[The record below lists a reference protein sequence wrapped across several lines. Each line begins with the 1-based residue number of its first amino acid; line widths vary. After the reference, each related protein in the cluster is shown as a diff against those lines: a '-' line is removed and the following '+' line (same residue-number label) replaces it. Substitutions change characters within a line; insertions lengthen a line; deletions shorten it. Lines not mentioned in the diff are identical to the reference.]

1 VSHQPTEAQKAWPA
15 YLALL
20 AKGICMGVAE
30 LVPGVSGGTIAFL
43 TGIYF
48 RLVSALSRF
57 GPASIPLIRKPK
69 TFWHVH
75 DMTFLLTLGV
85 GMLIGILVFA
95 QLVSYL
101 LAHTAPVLW
110 GFFFGLI
117 TASSW
122 FMASQRQ
129 LKSLLSFGILGIGLG
144 LSFLQ
149 LPQQDFSG
157 SWLMLFFA
165 GALAVSAW
173 MLPGISGSLL
183 LLLLGLYE
191 PLIIAVKTLD
201 VLFLSVLIAG
211 CLSGLLLFARSLRWL
226 MQHYQD
232 PVLAL
237 LIGFMLAA
245 LAKLWPW
252 QNAALNYGLMDRL
265 LWPAEYAELM
275 TVPAFLPQTLVAA
288 VAGFLAV
295 WTLTRL
301 ADR

>member
-1 VSHQPTEAQKAWPA
+1 
-15 YLALL
+15 
-20 AKGICMGVAE
+20 
-30 LVPGVSGGTIAFL
+30 
-43 TGIYF
+43 
-48 RLVSALSRF
+48 
-57 GPASIPLIRKPK
+57 
-69 TFWHVH
+69 
-75 DMTFLLTLGV
+75 
-85 GMLIGILVFA
+85 
-95 QLVSYL
+95 
-101 LAHTAPVLW
+101 
-110 GFFFGLI
+110 
-117 TASSW
+117 
-122 FMASQRQ
+122 
-129 LKSLLSFGILGIGLG
+129 
-144 LSFLQ
+144 
-149 LPQQDFSG
+149 
-157 SWLMLFFA
+157 MLFFA

-275 TVPAFLPQTLVAA
+275 TVPAFFPQTIVAA

-301 ADR
+301 ADK